1 VLGLLVD
8 RVKGMPLAQLARP
21 APGSDVPRAA
31 LVHGT
36 AQVLADL
43 AADAEGRP
51 HREVPV
57 LAVHGAGDQL
67 AVLGADVL
75 GSADAAGLARAHEAV
90 LALRR
95 AL

>member
-1 VLGLLVD
+1 
-8 RVKGMPLAQLARP
+8 
-21 APGSDVPRAA
+21 
-31 LVHGT
+31 
-36 AQVLADL
+36 
-43 AADAEGRP
+43 
-51 HREVPV
+51 V

-75 GSADAAGLARAHEAV
+75 PAADAPRLVQAHEAL